1 MGLDHNIAQG
11 TRCSVRAFSNLRKVG
26 EDRMSDSAMADE
38 SQMTDTTADTLKQLR
53 QGLLRVHKILLE
65 LERTG
70 YERARGRISNSY
82 EFLQLVLKDPW
93 FDWLHRLSEL
103 IVQID
108 ETLDTASSDTPST
121 EEDALALITRAKL
134 LLAPSELGSE
144 FQKNYF
150 LALQQSPDVVL
161 LHSEMM

>member
-1 MGLDHNIAQG
+1 MEAEQITPA
-11 TRCSVRAFSNLRKVG
+11 T
-26 EDRMSDSAMADE
+26 
-38 SQMTDTTADTLKQLR
+38 TDLLKQIR
-53 QGLLRVHKILLE
+53 QALLRLHKMLLE
-65 LERTG
+65 MERRG
-70 YERARGRISNSY
+70 YERARGRIGNSY

-108 ETLDTASSDTPST
+108 ETMDTIGSEKPAT
-121 EEDALALITRAKL
+121 EADARELIVRVKSL
-134 LLAPSELGSE
+134 LSPSENGTE

-161 LHSEMM
+161 LHSEITKTLSPQ

>member
-1 MGLDHNIAQG
+1 MSNETTSEA
-11 TRCSVRAFSNLRKVG
+11 TRDNLK
-26 EDRMSDSAMADE
+26 A
-38 SQMTDTTADTLKQLR
+38 LR
-53 QGLLRVHKILLE
+53 QGLLRIHKTLLD
-65 LERTG
+65 LERRD
-70 YERARGRISNSY
+70 YERTRGRIGNSY

-108 ETLDTASSDTPST
+108 ETLDPHSETPAT
-121 EEDALALITRAKL
+121 EADAAALIERARN
-134 LLAPSELGSE
+134 LLAPAETGSE

-161 LHSEMM
+161 LHSEMMKLLGR

>member
-1 MGLDHNIAQG
+1 MTN
-11 TRCSVRAFSNLRKVG
+11 
-26 EDRMSDSAMADE
+26 DRVS
-38 SQMTDTTADTLKQLR
+38 DTTRDNLKVLR
-53 QGLLRVHKILLE
+53 QGLLRLHKTLLD
-65 LERTG
+65 LERRD
-70 YERARGRISNSY
+70 YERARGWISNSY

-108 ETLDTASSDTPST
+108 ETLDTHQT
-121 EEDALALITRAKL
+121 EKPETEADAQALIERAKT
-134 LLAPSELGSE
+134 LLAPAETGSQ

-161 LHSEMM
+161 LHSELMRLLGR

>member
-1 MGLDHNIAQG
+1 
-11 TRCSVRAFSNLRKVG
+11 
-26 EDRMSDSAMADE
+26 
-38 SQMTDTTADTLKQLR
+38 MTNERVSDTTRESLKVLR
-53 QGLLRVHKILLE
+53 QGLLRLHKTLLD
-65 LERTG
+65 LERRDF
-70 YERARGRISNSY
+70 ERARGRIGNSY

-108 ETLDTASSDTPST
+108 ETLDTHSETPATEADAS
-121 EEDALALITRAKL
+121 ALIERAKT
-134 LLAPSELGSE
+134 LLAPSETGTE

-161 LHSEMM
+161 LHSDVMKLLGR

>member
-1 MGLDHNIAQG
+1 MFMTNE
-11 TRCSVRAFSNLRKVG
+11 RAS
-26 EDRMSDSAMADE
+26 
-38 SQMTDTTADTLKQLR
+38 DTTRDNLKFLR
-53 QGLLRVHKILLE
+53 TGLLRLHKTLLD
-65 LERTG
+65 LERRD
-70 YERARGRISNSY
+70 YERARGKIGNSY

-108 ETLDTASSDTPST
+108 ETLDTRDPETPATEADAS
-121 EEDALALITRAKL
+121 ALIERAKT
-134 LLAPSELGSE
+134 LLAPSETGTE

-161 LHSEMM
+161 LHSEIIKLLGR

>member
-1 MGLDHNIAQG
+1 MTNE
-11 TRCSVRAFSNLRKVG
+11 RAS
-26 EDRMSDSAMADE
+26 
-38 SQMTDTTADTLKQLR
+38 DTTRDNLKFLR
-53 QGLLRVHKILLE
+53 FGLLRLHKTLLD
-65 LERTG
+65 LERRD
-70 YERARGRISNSY
+70 YERARGKISNSY

-108 ETLDTASSDTPST
+108 ETLDTHDSETPATEADAS
-121 EEDALALITRAKL
+121 ALVERAKT
-134 LLAPSELGSE
+134 LLAPSENGTE

-161 LHSEMM
+161 LHSEIVKLLGR

>member
-1 MGLDHNIAQG
+1 MSKEIATVL
-11 TRCSVRAFSNLRKVG
+11 TRDA
-26 EDRMSDSAMADE
+26 
-38 SQMTDTTADTLKQLR
+38 LKELR
-53 QGLLRVHKILLE
+53 QALLRLHKLLLD
-65 LERTG
+65 LERRD

-108 ETLDTASSDTPST
+108 ESLDTRETDTPLS
-121 EEDALALITRAKL
+121 EDDAQALIERAKA
-134 LLAPSELGSE
+134 LLAPSESGTQ

-161 LHSEMM
+161 LHSEVMRMLGR

>member
-1 MGLDHNIAQG
+1 MSNERATEL
-11 TRCSVRAFSNLRKVG
+11 TRDVLKELRH
-26 EDRMSDSAMADE
+26 
-38 SQMTDTTADTLKQLR
+38 
-53 QGLLRVHKILLE
+53 GLLRLHKLLLD
-65 LERTG
+65 LERRD

-108 ETLDTASSDTPST
+108 ESLDTRDTETPMRD
-121 EEDALALITRAKL
+121 EDAQALLERAKA
-134 LLAPSELGSE
+134 LLAPSESGTQ

-161 LHSEMM
+161 LHSEVMRLLGR

>member
-1 MGLDHNIAQG
+1 MTNERASET
-11 TRCSVRAFSNLRKVG
+11 TREKLRI
-26 EDRMSDSAMADE
+26 
-38 SQMTDTTADTLKQLR
+38 LR
-53 QGLLRVHKILLE
+53 QGLLRLHKLLLD
-65 LERTG
+65 LERRD
-70 YERARGRISNSY
+70 YERARGRIGNSY

-108 ETLDTASSDTPST
+108 ETLDTLDSEEPAT
-121 EEDALALITRAKL
+121 EADAGALVVRAKTL
-134 LLAPSELGSE
+134 LTPAETGSE

-161 LHSEMM
+161 LHSEITRLLGR

>member
-1 MGLDHNIAQG
+1 MGNERASEL
-11 TRCSVRAFSNLRKVG
+11 TRDALKELRH
-26 EDRMSDSAMADE
+26 
-38 SQMTDTTADTLKQLR
+38 
-53 QGLLRVHKILLE
+53 GLLRLHKLLLE
-65 LERTG
+65 LERRD
-70 YERARGRISNSY
+70 YERARGRIGNSY

-108 ETLDTASSDTPST
+108 ESLDTRDVEHAITD
-121 EEDALALITRAKL
+121 EDGKALMERAKA
-134 LLAPSELGSE
+134 LLAPSETGTQ

-161 LHSEMM
+161 LHSEVMRLLGR

>member
-1 MGLDHNIAQG
+1 MSNERVSEL
-11 TRCSVRAFSNLRKVG
+11 TRDVLKDLRH
-26 EDRMSDSAMADE
+26 
-38 SQMTDTTADTLKQLR
+38 
-53 QGLLRVHKILLE
+53 GLLRLHKLLLD
-65 LERTG
+65 LERRD
-70 YERARGRISNSY
+70 YERSRGRIGNSY

-108 ETLDTASSDTPST
+108 ESLDSRETETPLM
-121 EEDALALITRAKL
+121 EEDAKALIERAKT
-134 LLAPSELGSE
+134 LLAPSESGTQ

-161 LHSEMM
+161 LHSEVMRLMGR

>member
-1 MGLDHNIAQG
+1 MNGPLSDL
-11 TRCSVRAFSNLRKVG
+11 TRDSLKVLRK
-26 EDRMSDSAMADE
+26 
-38 SQMTDTTADTLKQLR
+38 
-53 QGLLRVHKILLE
+53 GLLQLHKMLLD
-65 LERTG
+65 LERVG
-70 YERARGRISNSY
+70 YERSRGPISNSY

-108 ETLDTASSDTPST
+108 ETLDSRDLENVPS
-121 EEDALALITRAKL
+121 EEDAQALIERAKSL
-134 LLAPSELGSE
+134 LTPAEEGNE

-161 LHSEMM
+161 LHADLMRVFGR

>member
-1 MGLDHNIAQG
+1 
-11 TRCSVRAFSNLRKVG
+11 
-26 EDRMSDSAMADE
+26 MSTEHQVSE
-38 SQMTDTTADTLKQLR
+38 SSRTQLKELR
-53 QGLLRVHKILLE
+53 QGLLKLHKLLLD
-65 LERTG
+65 LERRG

-108 ETLDTASSDTPST
+108 EALDTLASETPAT
-121 EEDALALITRAKL
+121 EEDVKALISRART
-134 LLAPSELGSE
+134 LLAPAETGTE

-161 LHSEMM
+161 LHSELVKMFSNRDV

>member
-1 MGLDHNIAQG
+1 MDNERASDE
-11 TRCSVRAFSNLRKVG
+11 TRENLKV
-26 EDRMSDSAMADE
+26 
-38 SQMTDTTADTLKQLR
+38 LR
-53 QGLLRVHKILLE
+53 VGLLRLHKALLD
-65 LERTG
+65 LERRD
-70 YERARGRISNSY
+70 YERARGRIGNSY

-108 ETLDTASSDTPST
+108 EGLDTRDTEHNMT
-121 EEDALALITRAKL
+121 DEDAKALVERAKA
-134 LLAPSELGSE
+134 LLAPSETGTQ

-161 LHSEMM
+161 LHSEVMRLLGR

>member
-1 MGLDHNIAQG
+1 MSERASDL
-11 TRCSVRAFSNLRKVG
+11 TRTALKDLRH
-26 EDRMSDSAMADE
+26 
-38 SQMTDTTADTLKQLR
+38 
-53 QGLLRVHKILLE
+53 GLLRLHKLLLD
-65 LERTG
+65 LERRDF
-70 YERARGRISNSY
+70 ERSRGPISNSY

-108 ETLDTASSDTPST
+108 ESLDTRDQEAPLTDQ
-121 EEDALALITRAKL
+121 DAKALIERAKT
-134 LLAPSELGSE
+134 LLAPAESGSQ

-161 LHSEMM
+161 LHSEIMRMLGR

>member
-1 MGLDHNIAQG
+1 MSKEIATVLTRDGL
-11 TRCSVRAFSNLRKVG
+11 R
-26 EDRMSDSAMADE
+26 E
-38 SQMTDTTADTLKQLR
+38 LR
-53 QGLLRVHKILLE
+53 QGLLRLHKLLLD
-65 LERTG
+65 LEHRD

-108 ETLDTASSDTPST
+108 ESLDTRDPETPMT
-121 EEDALALITRAKL
+121 EDDAKALFERAKT
-134 LLAPSELGSE
+134 LLAPSETGTQ

-161 LHSEMM
+161 LHSEVMRLLGR

>member
-1 MGLDHNIAQG
+1 MGNERASEL
-11 TRCSVRAFSNLRKVG
+11 TRDALKELRH
-26 EDRMSDSAMADE
+26 
-38 SQMTDTTADTLKQLR
+38 
-53 QGLLRVHKILLE
+53 GLLRLHKLLLD
-65 LERTG
+65 LERQD
-70 YERARGRISNSY
+70 YERARGPIGNSY

-108 ETLDTASSDTPST
+108 EALDTRDVEHAITD
-121 EEDALALITRAKL
+121 EDGKALMERAKAL
-134 LLAPSELGSE
+134 LSPSETGSQ

-161 LHSEMM
+161 LHSEVMRLLGR

>member
-1 MGLDHNIAQG
+1 MSERVSDL
-11 TRCSVRAFSNLRKVG
+11 TRTAVKELRH
-26 EDRMSDSAMADE
+26 
-38 SQMTDTTADTLKQLR
+38 
-53 QGLLRVHKILLE
+53 GLLRLHKLLLD
-65 LERTG
+65 LERRDF
-70 YERARGRISNSY
+70 ERSRGPISNSY

-108 ETLDTASSDTPST
+108 EGLDTRDAETAMT
-121 EEDALALITRAKL
+121 EEDAKALVERAKT
-134 LLAPSELGSE
+134 LLAPSESGTQ

-161 LHSEMM
+161 LHSEVMRMLGR

>member
-1 MGLDHNIAQG
+1 MTNE
-11 TRCSVRAFSNLRKVG
+11 RAS
-26 EDRMSDSAMADE
+26 
-38 SQMTDTTADTLKQLR
+38 DTTRDSLKVLR
-53 QGLLRVHKILLE
+53 QGLLRLHKLLLD
-65 LERTG
+65 LERRDF
-70 YERARGRISNSY
+70 ERARGRISNSY

-108 ETLDTASSDTPST
+108 ETLDTHDSDAPAT
-121 EEDALALITRAKL
+121 EADAGALVERAKAL
-134 LLAPSELGSE
+134 LSPSETGTE

-161 LHSEMM
+161 LHSEIMRLLGR

>member
-1 MGLDHNIAQG
+1 MSEERVSDL
-11 TRCSVRAFSNLRKVG
+11 TRDA
-26 EDRMSDSAMADE
+26 
-38 SQMTDTTADTLKQLR
+38 LKELR
-53 QGLLRVHKILLE
+53 QRLLTLHKTLLD
-65 LERTG
+65 LERRDF
-70 YERARGRISNSY
+70 ERARGRIGNSY

-108 ETLDTASSDTPST
+108 EALDTRDTENPTT
-121 EEDALALITRAKL
+121 EADAKALFDRAKV
-134 LLAPSELGSE
+134 LLAPSETGTQ

-161 LHSEMM
+161 LHSDVMKLLGR

>member
-1 MGLDHNIAQG
+1 MAESI
-11 TRCSVRAFSNLRKVG
+11 
-26 EDRMSDSAMADE
+26 SDSSRE
-38 SQMTDTTADTLKQLR
+38 SLKQLR
-53 QGLLRVHKILLE
+53 QGLLRLHKMLLDQ
-65 LERTG
+65 ERFG
-70 YERARGRISNSY
+70 YERARGPIGNSY

-108 ETLDTASSDTPST
+108 ETLDSRDQEHPTS
-121 EEDALALITRAKL
+121 EEDASALFTRARAL
-134 LLAPSELGSE
+134 LTPAEEGSQ

-161 LHSEMM
+161 LHAELGKVLGRVGE

>member
-1 MGLDHNIAQG
+1 MTNERASET
-11 TRCSVRAFSNLRKVG
+11 TRENLR
-26 EDRMSDSAMADE
+26 A
-38 SQMTDTTADTLKQLR
+38 LR
-53 QGLLRVHKILLE
+53 HGLLRLHKMLLDQ
-65 LERTG
+65 ERRD
-70 YERARGRISNSY
+70 YERAHGKINNSY

-108 ETLDTASSDTPST
+108 ETLDTHTSETPAT
-121 EEDALALITRAKL
+121 EADAIALVERAKT
-134 LLAPSELGSE
+134 LLAPAEMGSE

-161 LHSEMM
+161 LHSELMKVLRNFSNHEDTKTQN

>member
-1 MGLDHNIAQG
+1 MSNERVSELTRDGLKD
-11 TRCSVRAFSNLRKVG
+11 LRH
-26 EDRMSDSAMADE
+26 
-38 SQMTDTTADTLKQLR
+38 
-53 QGLLRVHKILLE
+53 GLLRLHKLLLD
-65 LERTG
+65 LERRD
-70 YERARGRISNSY
+70 YERTRGRIANSY

-108 ETLDTASSDTPST
+108 ESLDTRDTETPPT
-121 EEDALALITRAKL
+121 EEDAKALIERAKN
-134 LLAPSELGSE
+134 LLAPSESGTQ

-161 LHSEMM
+161 LHSEVMRLLGR

>member
-1 MGLDHNIAQG
+1 
-11 TRCSVRAFSNLRKVG
+11 
-26 EDRMSDSAMADE
+26 MADE
-38 SQMTDTTADTLKQLR
+38 NQISDTTRDTLRDLR
-53 QGLLRVHKILLE
+53 HGLLRLHKTLLE
-65 LERTG
+65 MERTG

-108 ETLDTASSDTPST
+108 ETLDTLDSEKPAS
-121 EEDALALITRAKL
+121 EEDALALISRVKL
-134 LLAPSELGSE
+134 LLSPSETGGE

-150 LALQQSPDVVL
+150 LALQLSPDVVL
-161 LHSEMM
+161 LHSELVRRYQVKEKMRSSD

>member
-1 MGLDHNIAQG
+1 MANENISEI
-11 TRCSVRAFSNLRKVG
+11 TRDA
-26 EDRMSDSAMADE
+26 
-38 SQMTDTTADTLKQLR
+38 LKQLR
-53 QGLLRVHKILLE
+53 HGLLRLHKMLLD
-65 LERTG
+65 LERRG
-70 YERARGRISNSY
+70 YESARGRIGNSY

-108 ETLDTASSDTPST
+108 ETLDTRDPDQPAT
-121 EEDALALITRAKL
+121 EDDAKALLARAKS
-134 LLAPSELGSE
+134 LLAPAETGSE

-161 LHSEMM
+161 LHAELMRLLGK

>member
-1 MGLDHNIAQG
+1 MEN
-11 TRCSVRAFSNLRKVG
+11 
-26 EDRMSDSAMADE
+26 EDRVSE
-38 SQMTDTTADTLKQLR
+38 TTTNQLKQLR
-53 QGLLRVHKILLE
+53 QGLLRLHKTLLDM
-65 LERTG
+65 ERRG
-70 YERARGRISNSY
+70 YERARGRIGNSY

-108 ETLDTASSDTPST
+108 ETLDNRDPEQPTT
-121 EEDALALITRAKL
+121 EEDATELLARAKS
-134 LLAPSELGSE
+134 LLAPAESGTE

-161 LHSEMM
+161 LHADLMRLLGK

>member
-1 MGLDHNIAQG
+1 MSNERASELTRDGLKE
-11 TRCSVRAFSNLRKVG
+11 LRH
-26 EDRMSDSAMADE
+26 
-38 SQMTDTTADTLKQLR
+38 
-53 QGLLRVHKILLE
+53 GLLRLHKLLLD
-65 LERTG
+65 LERRD
-70 YERARGRISNSY
+70 YERARGPIANSY

-108 ETLDTASSDTPST
+108 ESLDTRDTDNAMT
-121 EEDALALITRAKL
+121 EDDAKALVERAKT
-134 LLAPSELGSE
+134 LLAPSESGTQ

-161 LHSEMM
+161 LHSDIMRLMGR

>member
-1 MGLDHNIAQG
+1 MANENISEL
-11 TRCSVRAFSNLRKVG
+11 TRDA
-26 EDRMSDSAMADE
+26 
-38 SQMTDTTADTLKQLR
+38 LKQLR
-53 QGLLRVHKILLE
+53 QGLLRLHKTLLDM
-65 LERTG
+65 ERLG
-70 YERARGRISNSY
+70 YERARGRIGNSY

-108 ETLDTASSDTPST
+108 ETLDTRDPEQPAT
-121 EEDALALITRAKL
+121 EDDAQALMSRARGL
-134 LLAPSELGSE
+134 LSPSETGSE

-161 LHSEMM
+161 LHAELMRLLGK